1 MSPLPGASFL
11 RPGAPGSTA
20 SASLL
25 ATGVALMAA
34 SLLPSEQA
42 IGPLLVFLAAVACSA
57 WWAGRAA
64 GLVTTVLATLALDYF
79 FESPRADLSP
89 TSADTLWELVLFV
102 VVALIVS
109 SANGSLR
116 AALARAEAAQAES
129 ERRRRTAAAL
139 HETVAALSSE
149 RALPEV
155 LEAIAREASTVL
167 GASVA
172 ALYRLEGPAGPLRL
186 EAVVGIPGEAA
197 PRTLA
202 LGRSWLGEAIV
213 SQRPVAVANTHEAL
227 ARRPGAASAREQ
239 IGRPYGAVLAM
250 PLIARGQAL
259 GALGLYYAATRA
271 FSDDDAALARLFGD
285 EAALAIETAGLRAH
299 AAVSAAAA
307 ERNRIARELHD
318 SVAQALYG
326 IGLGART
333 ARALLDRDPARLAE
347 PLDYVVTLAE
357 GALSEMR
364 ALLIEL
370 RPEALASEGLVAV
383 LERHADSVRA
393 RHGLEVVTALGGE
406 PDAPLPTK
414 EAAYRIAQEALHN
427 AVQHARARR
436 VEVRLAEEEACLRV
450 EVADDGIGFD
460 PTSPFP
466 GHLGLRTM
474 RERAEELGGRVEIE
488 SAPGAGARV
497 IALLPAPRD

>member
-1 MSPLPGASFL
+1 
-11 RPGAPGSTA
+11 
-20 SASLL
+20 
-25 ATGVALMAA
+25 
-34 SLLPSEQA
+34 
-42 IGPLLVFLAAVACSA
+42 
-57 WWAGRAA
+57 
-64 GLVTTVLATLALDYF
+64 
-79 FESPRADLSP
+79 
-89 TSADTLWELVLFV
+89 
-102 VVALIVS
+102 
-109 SANGSLR
+109 
-116 AALARAEAAQAES
+116 
-129 ERRRRTAAAL
+129 
-139 HETVAALSSE
+139 
-149 RALPEV
+149 
-155 LEAIAREASTVL
+155 
-167 GASVA
+167 
-172 ALYRLEGPAGPLRL
+172 
-186 EAVVGIPGEAA
+186 
-197 PRTLA
+197 
-202 LGRSWLGEAIV
+202 
-213 SQRPVAVANTHEAL
+213 
-227 ARRPGAASAREQ
+227 
-239 IGRPYGAVLAM
+239 
-250 PLIARGQAL
+250 L